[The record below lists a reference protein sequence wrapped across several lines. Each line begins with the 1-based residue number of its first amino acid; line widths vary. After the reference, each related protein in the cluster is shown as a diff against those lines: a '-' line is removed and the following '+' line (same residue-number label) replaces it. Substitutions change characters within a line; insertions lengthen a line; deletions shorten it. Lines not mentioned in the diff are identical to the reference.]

1 MNPYMVR
8 IASIFTREYSDFLE
22 YCDLADKE
30 FAEDLTPADY
40 VAFRSQYGWSREAA
54 EEIRLE
60 VERRIAAAP
69 DAAPVEQR
77 ERDPYASSANAKE
90 HFFPA
95 IKPPDPDSSETSSG
109 RFQSTLPPNSKRRFL
124 PAQELQ
130 DPDFSDTP
138 YYIRFQATPSDF
150 ADTSIETLPLK
161 TRSSGVLKRRNI
173 QSVEQLLML
182 SGAEIFEFQQAGK
195 GVVQDIAKCLSA
207 YLSAHAHTARND
219 VGIHPDHDAVSS
231 HVAIREAFAQA
242 VRTMLQGAP
251 CDPFSLTE
259 DETKLMERCTRSKEA
274 IGADACLWALEN
286 PEKIRPVVS
295 SLLEFGEN
303 FVRKAEFLN
312 RVQREIAKL
321 PSSRQSN
328 KVAPYLRYCAED
340 FPELERITESVSED
354 MDVCDMPSFLGA
366 YWERNGGI
374 DADAQAETL
383 SFLQWLNYDFKA
395 LAQSL
400 RQTLDRRER
409 ARYVIEQRAQ
419 GATLGQVGL
428 SMDLTR
434 ERVRQME
441 SKITRSLLHSLTH
454 GKYKLLPLLYL
465 ENGGKSVLCLE
476 DLQARMDP
484 DLARILWYLV
494 KNDAR
499 TNIMR
504 QFTALAN
511 REDKKSR
518 YDADSDAILFSEKA
532 DLEQEE
538 RLKKALRAMPDVFFE
553 REREKLLAATAAQ
566 YNLPVRLLR
575 ERVSIAYDLDGVC
588 YHCGRLTVP
597 TMCMHILKECF
608 PNGYK
613 IADESDQQ
621 RFLSA
626 LRETFG
632 EGGKITPR
640 ALDAKIGSLG
650 FLCDRGK
657 YVHPDS
663 VTVSE
668 SLMEEVNRYI
678 EESPRTV
685 LPYAEIYQDLSER
698 FLGTPISNRYRLQGA
713 LRKYGCPFVLRKD
726 YVTKNRD
733 MSMTEEF
740 DRFVK
745 ARGEVYKADIFE
757 EFSAFSD
764 AHITFLMN
772 RCPEII
778 ALGDGR
784 YMHASHL
791 RCSDNERVKM
801 ETYLKKICDPVPIS
815 ARSLLNDFTL
825 RFTDFMSRN
834 NVDAPGKLFGILQYL
849 FRDTFHFSRP
859 YIALEDTGKIT
870 RREALLRLLD
880 GCDSIEISDAMQ
892 ICAENGTLIHSSTDL
907 VRIAQ
912 PDYLRIS
919 QTMLM
924 RRDLTG
930 LTDEVLESAVQYIQ
944 EAVDGNDGY
953 CAARNI
959 TDYSWYPSI
968 RVEWNPFVL
977 ESVAVL
983 SGDALH
989 ILYVP
994 STATDTPLG
1003 VFVGEQYAEDDLNAV
1018 IVKVLSEE
1026 HRREAFTSQ
1035 GEVLQWLREQGLCNI
1050 KLPEFL
1056 ERDGYLFSDENGT
1069 FQVRE
1074 YGQDDADTF

>member
-8 IASIFTREYSDFLE
+8 IASIFTTEYSDFLE

-60 VERRIAAAP
+60 VERHIAAVP
-69 DAAPVEQR
+69 DERR
-77 ERDPYASSANAKE
+77 ESDPCGSSVKAGNAFSPGKY
-90 HFFPA
+90 
-95 IKPPDPDSSETSSG
+95 
-109 RFQSTLPPNSKRRFL
+109 LPEEER
-124 PAQELQ
+124 Q
-130 DPDFSDTP
+130 DLDCSDTP

-150 ADTSIETLPLK
+150 ADVSVEIMPLK
-161 TRSSGVLKRRNI
+161 ARSSGILRRHHI
-173 QSVEQLLML
+173 TSVEQLLLL
-182 SGAEIFEFQQAGK
+182 SGAEIFEFRQAGK

-207 YLSAHAHTARND
+207 YLSAHAHTTRND
-219 VGIHPDHDAVSS
+219 VGIRPDPDAVSS
-231 HVAIREAFAQA
+231 HVPIREAFAQA
-242 VRTMLQGAP
+242 VRAMLQGAP
-251 CDPFSLTE
+251 SAPFSLTE
-259 DETKLMERCTRSKEA
+259 DETKLMERCTRSKET

-286 PEKIRPVVS
+286 PEKIRLVVS

-340 FPELERITESVSED
+340 FPDLEHITASVPEN
-354 MDVCDMPSFLGA
+354 MGVCDMPSFLET

-374 DADAQAETL
+374 SPEAQEETL
-383 SFLQWLNYDFKA
+383 SFLQWLNYDFQS
-395 LAQSL
+395 LVQSL

-409 ARYVIEQRAQ
+409 ARHVIEQRAQ
-419 GATLGQVGL
+419 GATLGQIGS

-441 SKITRSLLHSLTH
+441 QKVTRSLLHSLTH

-465 ENGGKSVLCLE
+465 ETGGKSVLRLKDLE
-476 DLQARMDP
+476 PLIGS
-484 DLARILWYLV
+484 DLARIIWYCV

-499 TNIMR
+499 TNIMW

-511 REDKKSR
+511 REYKKCH
-518 YDADSDAILFSEKA
+518 YDADSDAIIFTEKA

-538 RLKKALRAMPDVFFE
+538 RLKKALQSMPDVFFE
-553 REREKLLAATAAQ
+553 VERKKILAATAEQ
-566 YNLPVRLLR
+566 YALPVNLLR
-575 ERVSIAYDLDGVC
+575 ERVSIAYDLDGIC
-588 YHCGRLTVP
+588 YHRGRLTVS
-597 TMCMHILKECF
+597 TMCMHILKERF

-613 IADESDQQ
+613 IADELDQR
-621 RFLSA
+621 RFLSN
-626 LRETFG
+626 LREVFG
-632 EGGKITPR
+632 ERGKITPR
-640 ALDAKIGSLG
+640 ALDTKIGSLG

-657 YVHPDS
+657 YVHPDY

-726 YVTKNRD
+726 YVTKDRD

-791 RCSDNERVKM
+791 RCSDSERVKM
-801 ETYLKKICDPVPIS
+801 ETYLKKICDPVPVS

-849 FRDTFHFSRP
+849 FRDTFYFSRP

-892 ICAENGTLIHSSTDL
+892 ICAENGTLIQGPSDL

-912 PDYLRIS
+912 PDFLRVDE
-919 QTMLM
+919 TTLM

-930 LTDEVLESAVQYIQ
+930 LTDDVLESAVQNIQ
-944 EAVDGNDGY
+944 EAVDGNNGY
-953 CAARNI
+953 CAAKNI
-959 TDYSWYPSI
+959 TDYGWYPSI

-977 ESVAVL
+977 ESVAAL

-989 ILYVP
+989 VLYVP
-994 STATDTPLG
+994 STATDTPTA

-1056 ERDGYLFSDENGT
+1056 ERDGYLFSDENGK

-1074 YGQDDADTF
+1074 YGQDDADAF